1 MFIGKDIDRVDAL
14 QKVLG
19 KPIFSGDLR
28 IEGAL
33 YGVVYRS
40 ARPHAWIRSINARET
55 LSLPGVVKIITSRDV
70 PGENLF
76 GIIKKDQFYL
86 AEDRVRYMG
95 EPILIIL
102 AEIEEIA
109 RKALTLIKIEYEDI
123 ASIRDPFSA
132 QGEPT
137 LIHNEGNLL
146 SLRTVVK
153 GDGEKGFDESDII
166 VEHTYRTTWID
177 HAFLETESGVGWMDE
192 SGKIVINSST
202 QNTHYKRRE
211 VSRLLAMSEDSI
223 RIIQAATGG
232 GFGGKLDVTVEGLIA
247 LSVFH
252 TKRPVVMRYTREES
266 FLSNTKRHP
275 LFIEYKSGF
284 KKDGTISA
292 VKVNI
297 VGDTGPYISY
307 GEVVCLRAAVH
318 ATGPY
323 EVPNIHVESRMF
335 YTNNPVSGAMRGF
348 GIPQLAFAH
357 ESQMDEAAQLLGLDA
372 LDIRMTNA
380 LRKGSLTATSQRL
393 EHSAGFPET
402 LKKVE
407 PYWRKR
413 TKRDGAT
420 GFGIG
425 CMYYG
430 IGNTGVSNP
439 SSCYLRLTDEGKI
452 ALHSGVCD
460 IGQGSDTV
468 LLQIMCETLGVGW
481 EDVVLPPCDTDI
493 SRDAGSSSASRQ
505 TYISG
510 RAVFEASLKM
520 RAFLDETGFYTG
532 RALRDIYDEAADRNL
547 TVFDGFF
554 DPPTTAVDSKTSQ
567 GIPYATYAFATHMT
581 EVGVDVQTGFC
592 KVRKVYASHDVGKAI
607 NMKNI
612 RGQICG
618 GIAMG
623 IGFGLMEEFVP
634 GKSISFDNYYIP
646 TAMDMPEVEVF
657 LVENEEPTGP
667 YGAKGVGEPALI
679 PQAASIVN
687 AIRDATG
694 IRAYELPCN
703 IERLK
708 KLIEGEK
715 NKWVGQ
721 ILDTG

>member
-1 MFIGKDIDRVDAL
+1 MFIGRDIDRVDGL
-14 QKVLG
+14 RKVLG
-19 KPIFSGDLR
+19 KPIFSADVR

-33 YGVVYRS
+33 HGVIYRS
-40 ARPHAWIRSINARET
+40 TRPHAWIKDIET
-55 LSLPGVVKIITSRDV
+55 GKALSLEGVVRIITAKDV

-76 GIIKKDQFYL
+76 GIIKKDQSFL
-86 AEDRVRYMG
+86 AEDRVRYEG
-95 EPILIIL
+95 EPILIVL
-102 AEIEEIA
+102 AETEEIA
-109 RKALTLIKIEYEDI
+109 RKAMALIRIEYEDI
-123 ASIRDPFSA
+123 ASIHDPFSA
-132 QGEPT
+132 QSAPT
-137 LIHNEGNLL
+137 LIHGGGNRL
-146 SLRTVVK
+146 SLRTVIK
-153 GDGEKGFDESDII
+153 GDEEKGFNESELI

-177 HAFLETESGVGWMDE
+177 HAFLETESGIGWMDE
-192 SGKIVINSST
+192 SGKIVLNSST

-211 VSRLLAMSEDSI
+211 ISRLLAIPEERV

-232 GFGGKLDVTVEGLIA
+232 GFGGKLDVTVEGFIA

-252 TKRPVVMRYTREES
+252 AKRPVVMRYTREES

-275 LFIEYKSGF
+275 LYIEYKSGF
-284 KKDGTISA
+284 KKDGTITA

-323 EVPNIHVESRMF
+323 EVPNLHVESRMF

-357 ESQMDEAAQLLGLDA
+357 ESQMDEAARLLGLDA
-372 LDIRMTNA
+372 LDIRITNA

-413 TKRDGAT
+413 VKRDGAT

-439 SSCYLRLTDEGKI
+439 SSCYLRLTEEGKI

-460 IGQGSDTV
+460 IGQGSDTA
-468 LLQIMCETLGVGW
+468 LLQIMCEALGIGQENVL
-481 EDVVLPPCDTDI
+481 LPPCDTDI
-493 SRDAGSSSASRQ
+493 SKDAGSSSASRQ

-520 RAFLDETGFYTG
+520 RAFLEETGFYTG
-532 RALRDIYDEAADRNL
+532 RTLRDIYDEAADRGL
-547 TVFDGFF
+547 TIFDGYF
-554 DPPTTAVDSKTSQ
+554 DPPTTAVDSRTSQ
-567 GIPYATYAFATHMT
+567 GVPYATYAFATHMT

-592 KVRKVYASHDVGKAI
+592 KVRRVYASHDVGKAI
-607 NMKNI
+607 NPKSI
-612 RGQICG
+612 KGQICG

-634 GKSISFDNYYIP
+634 GKSISFDNYYVP
-646 TAMDMPEVEVF
+646 TAMDMPEVEVL
-657 LVENEEPTGP
+657 LVENEEPSGP

-679 PQAASIVN
+679 PQAASIIN
-687 AIRDATG
+687 AIWDAVG
-694 IRAYELPCN
+694 VRAYELPCQ

-708 KLIEGEK
+708 ELIESKE
-715 NKWVGQ
+715 
-721 ILDTG
+721 